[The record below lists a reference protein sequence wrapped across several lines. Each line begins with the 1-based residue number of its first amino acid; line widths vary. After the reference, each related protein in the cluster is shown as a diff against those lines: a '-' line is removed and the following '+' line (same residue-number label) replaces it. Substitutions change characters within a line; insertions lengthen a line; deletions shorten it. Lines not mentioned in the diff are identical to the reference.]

1 MVLTAVLT
9 ESGNCWSGGERNEL
23 GEDDED
29 NDNMEES
36 ILDNVLGSLWNA
48 LNGERMEGEKER
60 ERTRVKEDKE

>member
-48 LNGERMEGEKER
+48 LKR
-60 ERTRVKEDKE
+60 